1 MRHVQTLRAVTL
13 IARLGSI
20 RKAAEQLHI
29 VPSALTRQLQDLEE
43 EIGAP
48 LFERKARGMRLTAA
62 GELFVRYSRSAVHDL
77 DLVRSQIE
85 DLKGLRGGTVGMSA
99 IEAVATTVLPQ
110 AIADFRK
117 RNPRVRFEVH
127 VMGADQVV
135 RSVEADE
142 ADIGITFNPAPSRG
156 FRVLAE
162 FAQELYAI
170 MSDGHPLARRQSI
183 RLRDCQGYPL
193 LLGDATL
200 GGRLLLDQFLMRSS
214 LHLEPV
220 LVSNSVEMLK
230 SVARSS
236 EAICFQIGVGA
247 PSRGAGLKAIALG
260 DAGLRSGKLIVGARR
275 GRVLPVAAAVFTE
288 QLKKQL
294 ATVAD

>member
-1 MRHVQTLRAVTL
+1 MRHIQILRAVAL

-29 VPSALTRQLQDLEE
+29 VPSALARQLQDLEE
-43 EIGAP
+43 EAGAS
-48 LFERKARGMRLTAA
+48 LFERKPRGVRLTAA
-62 GELFVRYSRSAVHDL
+62 GELFVRYSRTAVHDL

-85 DLKGLRGGTVGMSA
+85 DLKGLRGGTVAMSV
-99 IEAVATTVLPQ
+99 IEAVATTVLPR
-110 AIADFRK
+110 AIADFRT
-117 RNPRVRFEVH
+117 RNSRVRFEVH

-142 ADIGITFNPAPSRG
+142 TDLGITFNPAPSRG

-170 MSDGHPLARRQSI
+170 MGESHPLAKRQSI

-193 LLGDATL
+193 LLGDTTL
-200 GGRLLLDQFLMRSS
+200 GGRVLLDQFLMRSS
-214 LHLEPV
+214 LRLEPV
-220 LVSNSVEMLK
+220 VVSNSVEMLK

-236 EAICFQIGVGA
+236 DGICFQIGVGA
-247 PSRGAGLKAIALG
+247 PGRGAGLKAIALA
-260 DAGLRSGKLIVGARR
+260 DAGLRSGKLIIGAGR

-288 QLKKQL
+288 QLRNQL
-294 ATVAD
+294 AGG

>member
-20 RKAAEQLHI
+20 RKAAEALHI
-29 VPSALTRQLQDLEE
+29 VPSALTRQLQDLEG
-43 EIGAP
+43 EIGAA

-62 GELFVRYSRSAVHDL
+62 GELFVRYSRTAVHDL

-85 DLKGLRGGTVGMSA
+85 DLKGLRGGTVAMSA

-156 FRVLAE
+156 LRVLAE

-170 MSDGHPLARRQSI
+170 MSDAHPLARRQSI
-183 RLRDCQGYPL
+183 RLRDCQGYP
-193 LLGDATL
+193 
-200 GGRLLLDQFLMRSS
+200 LLLDQFLMRSS

-247 PSRGAGLKAIALG
+247 PARGAGLKAIALA

-294 ATVAD
+294 AQG